1 MDYKREER
9 RIILNREL
17 SNLDDFALNFTRI
30 VKKHARYVII
40 SGYVSILLGRTRTT
54 EDIDMFIMPI
64 SKERFN
70 ELYEDLIENGFWC
83 LNSDNPEIA
92 FNYLKSGL
100 AIRFSIENMPIPN
113 FEVKFPKDSLGLET
127 FNDSI
132 EVILPKGDLIISCL
146 ERHIAFK
153 RYFLKSKKDLEDAGH
168 IEEFFK
174 EKLDYQKIN
183 KIKNLIEKNAN

>member
-92 FNYLKSGL
+92 FDYLKSGL

-127 FNDSI
+127 FNI
-132 EVILPKGDLIISCL
+132 WKMPGILKN
-146 ERHIAFK
+146 
-153 RYFLKSKKDLEDAGH
+153 FLKR
-168 IEEFFK
+168 
-174 EKLDYQKIN
+174 N
-183 KIKNLIEKNAN
+183 